1 MFEYDTLYLGEG
13 KSTMRIK
20 VLISVCGGR
29 QSSYLLGAPGSV
41 DHHYHGAGA
50 WSPAG
55 FAQGVP
61 KSLQAEG
68 QRLYPV
74 KVEHSFGFLLF
85 YQSPKRNVTSE
96 FLIVWTVSISV
107 RG

>member
-1 MFEYDTLYLGEG
+1 
-13 KSTMRIK
+13 MRIQ
-20 VLISVCGGR
+20 VLVSVCGGR

-68 QRLYPV
+68 GRLYTV
-74 KVEHSFGFLLF
+74 KVEHTVGPFGFLLF
-85 YQSPKRNVTSE
+85 YLSPKRNVTSE

-107 RG
+107 CG